1 MAENKP
7 TTIRYSYRHDDY
19 TQSAINHVFKYISA
33 ISGQMFIEDHIDPD
47 VWKDHKNAIPKSAK
61 LIIEREIESRWTAH
75 LVDAQSSSSCAKIN
89 YDPIEKIL
97 KKLSFS
103 AKFGPYSQE
112 HPIPLPATEPT
123 LSKII
128 NDFIRLLSD
137 AGLIAEGAR
146 GITLW
151 PKACKF
157 GLVVSHDIDIAHRSV
172 LGGVRI
178 LLKNALPGGIPAIID
193 SAIASIGLRRN
204 PYDEVPEWLRLEGEL
219 GIKSTFFIFAGNRIH
234 ANDPA
239 YRLGKLAKSIELI
252 KSRGSEIALHTSIG
266 SFNGGQI
273 LDSKSH
279 LEKFCNTNISG
290 LRPHYLSAFF
300 PEYWNEALAAGFEYS
315 SSFGFDDDIGFVNGL
330 DLPFYPY
337 DNATGN
343 PVNLLEIPIGIMD
356 CGLIGNSNANSR
368 DVFERGKALI
378 DETAA
383 NGGLIV
389 LDWHQRT
396 FYNRDYPGW
405 LGLFLRLVQY
415 AKEAGAHFT
424 DMGKL
429 VGIMKSRF
437 GSQV

>member
-7 TTIRYSYRHDDY
+7 TIIRYSYRHDDHP
-19 TQSAINHVFKYISA
+19 QSAIHHVFKYISA
-33 ISGQMFIEDHIDPD
+33 VSGQMFVEDHINPD
-47 VWKDHKNAIPKSAK
+47 IWKEHENAIPKSTR
-61 LIIEREIESRWTAH
+61 LIIEREIENRSTAH
-75 LVDAQSSSSCAKIN
+75 AVGAQLTNSYARIN
-89 YDPIEKIL
+89 YDPIEKII

-112 HPIPLPATEPT
+112 HFTPSPASEPT

-128 NDFIRLLSD
+128 YDFVRLLSD
-137 AGLIAEGAR
+137 TGLIAKGAR

-151 PKACKF
+151 PKAYKF
-157 GLVVSHDIDIAHRSV
+157 GLAVSHDIDIANRSV

-178 LLKNALPGGIPAIID
+178 LLNNALPGGIPSIID

-204 PYDEVPEWLRLEGEL
+204 PYDKVPEWLRLEKEL
-219 GIKSTFFIFAGNRIH
+219 GIKSTFFIFAGNRVH
-234 ANDPA
+234 ANDPK
-239 YRLGKLAKSIELI
+239 YRLQKLAKSIDMI
-252 KSRGSEIALHTSIG
+252 KSSGHEIALHTSIG
-266 SFNGGQI
+266 SFNGDHI
-273 LDSKSH
+273 LDSKLS

-315 SSFGFDDDIGFVNGL
+315 SSLGFDDDIGFINGL
-330 DLPFYPY
+330 DLPFLPY

-343 PVNLLEIPIGIMD
+343 PVHLLEIPIGIMD
-356 CGLIGNSNANSR
+356 CGLIGINNANSQ

-396 FYNRDYPGW
+396 AYNRDYPGW

-415 AKEAGAHFT
+415 AKEAGAYFT
-424 DMGKL
+424 DMHEI
-429 VGIMKSRF
+429 VGIMKSHF
-437 GSQV
+437 GS